1 MHLTGRAL
9 LLALAATVA
18 FVAEQ
23 WSSDPDIVGLW
34 RMPLLLLVAGLGLE
48 AWSQSRTALR
58 ARLAMP
64 ATLHLGRA
72 AQATLVLEH
81 GSSRT
86 RRLQLLPSAPPGLR
100 LGDPS
105 QVELRVPPGAADG
118 EACLLLE
125 LHPERL
131 GRQTWPALPARLL
144 GTLGL
149 AWWDR
154 DIDPAATV
162 RVLPDLLR
170 RGTRRTVAPAAG
182 PRRPPQ
188 PDAEREVHRW
198 RRWEP
203 GDPLTRIDWKV
214 TARAGVLTTR
224 ELRDDQH
231 LDVLLCIDA
240 GCDSA
245 VDDGAL
251 DVLGERVNLAAR
263 LAESALARGDRVG
276 LLAFSDRVLASSPPA
291 GGPAA
296 LPRLRARMANLAPD
310 PLPSGPEHAARA
322 AARLLRHPGLV
333 VWFGDPLCD
342 GPEAAS
348 PPPALRAL
356 AARHAVVVVAA
367 REAEVHALAGASSG
381 DPRRGWTAL
390 AAERRLA
397 AARARAE
404 TLRRNGL
411 HVVSATPARLES
423 AVWSAASR
431 RAPASR
437 RAR

>member
-1 MHLTGRAL
+1 
-9 LLALAATVA
+9 
-18 FVAEQ
+18 
-23 WSSDPDIVGLW
+23 
-34 RMPLLLLVAGLGLE
+34 
-48 AWSQSRTALR
+48 
-58 ARLAMP
+58 
-64 ATLHLGRA
+64 
-72 AQATLVLEH
+72 
-81 GSSRT
+81 
-86 RRLQLLPSAPPGLR
+86 
-100 LGDPS
+100 
-105 QVELRVPPGAADG
+105 
-118 EACLLLE
+118 
-125 LHPERL
+125 
-131 GRQTWPALPARLL
+131 
-144 GTLGL
+144 
-149 AWWDR
+149 
-154 DIDPAATV
+154 
-162 RVLPDLLR
+162 VLPDLLR
-170 RGTRRTVAPAAG
+170 RGTTRTVAPAAG

-263 LAESALARGDRVG
+263 LAESALARGDRIG
-276 LLAFSDRVLASSPPA
+276 LLAFSDRVLASLPPS

-296 LPRLRARMANLAPD
+296 LSRLRARMATLAPD

-342 GPEAAS
+342 DPDAKS

-367 REAEVHALAGASSG
+367 RESQVQALADPSSD

>member
-23 WSSDPDIVGLW
+23 WSADPDIVGLW
-34 RMPLLLLVAGLGLE
+34 RMPSLLLVAGLGLE
-48 AWSQSRTALR
+48 AWLQSRTVLR
-58 ARLAMP
+58 ARLALP

-72 AQATLVLEH
+72 AEATLTLEH

-86 RRLQLLPSAPPGLR
+86 RRLRLLPLAPPGLR

-105 QVELRVPPGAADG
+105 QVELRIPPDG
-118 EACLLLE
+118 SDGTASLPLQ

-131 GRQTWPALPARLL
+131 GRQAWPVLPAHLL
-144 GTLGL
+144 GALGL

-154 DIDPAATV
+154 DIDPAATA

-170 RGTRRTVAPAAG
+170 RATTRTVAPAAG

-198 RRWEP
+198 RRWET

-214 TARAGVLTTR
+214 TARSGVLTTR

-276 LLAFSDRVLASSPPA
+276 LLAFSDRVLASLPPS

-296 LPRLRARMANLAPD
+296 LPRLRAGMATLAPD
-310 PLPSGPEHAARA
+310 ALPSDPAHAARA
-322 AARLLRHPGLV
+322 AGRLLRHAGLV

-342 GPEAAS
+342 EPDPQA
-348 PPPALRAL
+348 PPLALRAL
-356 AARHAVVVVAA
+356 AARHAVVVAG
-367 REAEVHALAGASSG
+367 REEQVHALTAPPAE

-404 TLRRNGL
+404 ALRRNGL
-411 HVVSATPARLES
+411 RVVSAMPARLES

>member
-34 RMPLLLLVAGLGLE
+34 RMPLLLLAVGLGLE

-58 ARLAMP
+58 ARLVMP

-72 AQATLVLEH
+72 AQATLMLEH

-105 QVELRVPPGAADG
+105 QVELRIPPGEADG
-118 EACLLLE
+118 AASLLLE
-125 LHPERL
+125 LQPERL

-162 RVLPDLLR
+162 RVTPDLLR
-170 RGTRRTVAPAAG
+170 RGTTRTVAPAVG

-188 PDAEREVHRW
+188 PYAEREVHRW

-214 TARAGVLTTR
+214 TARSGVLTTR

-251 DVLGERVNLAAR
+251 DLLGERVNLAAR

-276 LLAFSDRVLASSPPA
+276 LLAFSERVLASSPPV

-296 LPRLRARMANLAPD
+296 LPRLRARMAVLAPD
-310 PLPSGPEHAARA
+310 PLPSCPEHAARA

-333 VWFGDPLCD
+333 VWLGDPLCD
-342 GPEAAS
+342 DPDATS

-356 AARHAVVVVAA
+356 AARHIVVVVAA
-367 REAEVHALAGASSG
+367 REAQVHALAELASD

-390 AAERRLA
+390 AAGRRLA
-397 AARARAE
+397 AARARAG
-404 TLRRNGL
+404 TLRRSGL
-411 HVVSATPARLES
+411 HVVSAMPDRLGP

-431 RAPASR
+431 RPPASR

>member
-23 WSSDPDIVGLW
+23 WSADPDIVGLW
-34 RMPLLLLVAGLGLE
+34 RMPLLLLVFGLGLE
-48 AWSQSRTALR
+48 AWLQSRTALR
-58 ARLAMP
+58 ARLVLP

-72 AQATLVLEH
+72 AEAALTLQH
-81 GSSRT
+81 GSSRS
-86 RRLQLLPSAPPGLR
+86 RRLQLLPLAPPGVR
-100 LGDPS
+100 LADPS
-105 QVELRVPPGAADG
+105 QVELRIPPGEADAA
-118 EACLLLE
+118 AALRLE
-125 LHPERL
+125 LHPDRL
-131 GRQTWPALPARLL
+131 GRYAWPALPARLL

-154 DIDPAATV
+154 DIDPGVIA

-170 RGTRRTVAPAAG
+170 RGTTRTVAPAAG

-276 LLAFSDRVLASSPPA
+276 LLAFSDRVLASLPPS

-296 LPRLRARMANLAPD
+296 LSRLRARMATLAPD

-342 GPEAAS
+342 DPDAKS

-367 REAEVHALAGASSG
+367 RESQVQALADPSSD

>member
-23 WSSDPDIVGLW
+23 WSADPDIVGLW
-34 RMPLLLLVAGLGLE
+34 RMPLLLLVVGLGLE
-48 AWSQSRTALR
+48 AWLHSRTVLR
-58 ARLAMP
+58 ARLALP
-64 ATLHLGRA
+64 ASLHLGRA
-72 AQATLVLEH
+72 AEAALTLEH
-81 GSSRT
+81 GSTRT
-86 RRLQLLPSAPPGLR
+86 RRLQLLPLAPPGLR
-100 LGDPS
+100 VEDPA
-105 QVELRVPPGAADG
+105 QVELRIPPGDADG
-118 EACLLLE
+118 VASVLLR

-131 GRQTWPALPARLL
+131 GRQPWPALPTRLL

-154 DIDPAATV
+154 SIDPGATA

-170 RGTRRTVAPAAG
+170 RGATRTVAPAAG

-198 RRWEP
+198 RRWET

-214 TARAGVLTTR
+214 TARSGVITTR

-245 VDDGAL
+245 VEDGAL

-276 LLAFSDRVLASSPPA
+276 LLAFSDRVLASRAPV

-296 LPRLRARMANLAPD
+296 LARLRARMATLVPD
-310 PLPSGPEHAARA
+310 ELPSGPERAAHA

-342 GPEAAS
+342 EPDAKS

-367 REAEVHALAGASSG
+367 RETQVHALADEASD

-411 HVVSATPARLES
+411 HVVSATPARLET

>member
-23 WSSDPDIVGLW
+23 WSTDPDIAGLW
-34 RMPLLLLVAGLGLE
+34 RMPLLLFVAGLGFE
-48 AWSQSRTALR
+48 VWSQSRTMLW
-58 ARLAMP
+58 ARLALP
-64 ATLHLGRA
+64 GSLHLGRA
-72 AQATLVLEH
+72 AEAVLTLGH
-81 GSSRT
+81 DSSRS
-86 RRLQLLPSAPPGLR
+86 RRLQLLPVAPPGLR
-100 LGDPS
+100 LADAS
-105 QVELRVPPGAADG
+105 QVELRIPPGEADG
-118 EACLLLE
+118 AAALRLQ

-131 GRQTWPALPARLL
+131 GRHAWPVLPARLL

-154 DIDPAATV
+154 EIDPVATA

-170 RGTRRTVAPAAG
+170 RGKARTVAPAAG

-214 TARAGVLTTR
+214 SARAGVLTSR

-251 DVLGERVNLAAR
+251 DVLGERVNLGAR

-276 LLAFSDRVLASSPPA
+276 LLAFSDRVLASLPPV

-296 LPRLRARMANLAPD
+296 LSRLRARMATLAPD
-310 PLPSGPEHAARA
+310 SLPSGPEHAAHA
-322 AARLLRHPGLV
+322 AARLLRHRGLV

-342 GPEAAS
+342 DPDAKS

-367 REAEVHALAGASSG
+367 SEARVHALA
-381 DPRRGWTAL
+381 DPPSDDPQRGWTAL
-390 AAERRLA
+390 AVERRLA

-404 TLRRNGL
+404 MLRRNGL
-411 HVVSATPARLES
+411 QVVSATPARLES

-431 RAPASR
+431 RSPASR